1 MYGAQSLGSLD
12 SPGRRGMLELTPPW
26 VLNGECMAKEQVA
39 ISSVIEWTRLPKDC
53 GLRMLAEKLNEDLS
67 SLLWE
72 GE

>member
-1 MYGAQSLGSLD
+1 MD

-26 VLNGECMAKEQVA
+26 VLNGEPMAKEPVA
-39 ISSVIEWTRLPKDC
+39 ISTVIERTRLPKDC
-53 GLRMLAEKLNEDLS
+53 GLRMLVEKLNEDLS

>member
-1 MYGAQSLGSLD
+1 
-12 SPGRRGMLELTPPW
+12 MLELTPPW

-39 ISSVIEWTRLPKDC
+39 ISSVIERTRLPKDC